1 MCGQRGCEK
10 TELTGNVGTV
20 RRSDDERT
28 RMQFGGVGVANA
40 NRGATGGRR
49 EKTRT
54 ADTAISY
61 RGGPESRRRH
71 IGSLRGSVRYGFN
84 NSAGRTD
91 TVWAAC
97 AAAGSRQTNYNF
109 RQMRH
114 PVLGSIQN
122 QAVCRWLS
130 RRVRRR
136 RRDDYCDSFAVR
148 KQ

>member
-1 MCGQRGCEK
+1 MSEQR
-10 TELTGNVGTV
+10 
-20 RRSDDERT
+20 DERMMKEHECNLAAAAASRT
-28 RMQFGGVGVANA
+28 QI
-40 NRGATGGRR
+40 GALPAEDARKLVLLIQR
-49 EKTRT
+49 YRT
-54 ADTAISY
+54 EAVPS
-61 RGGPESRRRH
+61 RGGG

-97 AAAGSRQTNYNF
+97 AAAGSGQTNYNF

-130 RRVRRR
+130 RWVRRR

-148 KQ
+148 K